1 MVLYILSRLVRL
13 IIVFFVVTI
22 FAFLLMHNVPGGP
35 WDETNRNLTE
45 QQRANMMAKFGLDK
59 PLHVQYLTYVGNA
72 LKGDFGI
79 SYQFKD
85 RTVIEVISSVWPK
98 SIQLGGTTVILAI
111 GLGIFMGILAGVRQ
125 NTWVDTLVTF
135 ISTLGMTVP
144 NFIISIWMILILTVK
159 LNLLPIS
166 LSTEEWDNPK
176 AWIMPVIALGLGP
189 MGIAARFTRGSLT
202 EVLTADYIR
211 TARAKGLSETMV
223 IWRHTMK
230 NALIPII
237 TALGPMVPNMI
248 TGTIFVETMFRVNG
262 IGKFFVTSI
271 TQRDYPMILALM
283 LIIASLWGLLYLLTD
298 LVATIIDPRIKLD

>member
-1 MVLYILSRLVRL
+1 MVIYIISRLIRL
-13 IIVFFVVTI
+13 VIVFFVVTVI
-22 FAFLLMHNVPGGP
+22 VFLLMHNVPGGP

-45 QQRANMMAKFGLDK
+45 QQRANMLAKFGLDK
-59 PLHVQYLTYVGNA
+59 PLHEQYLTWVGNA

-85 RTVIEVISSVWPK
+85 TSVIDVIASVWPK
-98 SIQLGGTTVILAI
+98 SIQLGGITVLISIA
-111 GLGIFMGILAGVRQ
+111 LGVFMGILAGIRQ
-125 NTWVDTLVTF
+125 NTWVDTVVTF

-159 LNLLPIS
+159 LQWLPIS
-166 LSTEEWDNPK
+166 LDADRWSDPT

-271 TQRDYPMILALM
+271 TSRDYPMILALM
-283 LIIASLWGLLYLLTD
+283 LMVASLWGLLYLLTD
-298 LVATIIDPRIKLD
+298 LVATVIDPRIKLD

>member
-1 MVLYILSRLVRL
+1 MVIYIISRLIRL
-13 IIVFFVVTI
+13 VIVFFVVTVVV
-22 FAFLLMHNVPGGP
+22 FLLMHNVPGGP

-45 QQRANMMAKFGLDK
+45 QQRANMLAKFGLDK
-59 PLHVQYLTYVGNA
+59 PLHEQYLTWISNA

-85 RTVIEVISSVWPK
+85 TSVIDVIASVWPK
-98 SIQLGGTTVILAI
+98 SIQLGGITVIVAI
-111 GLGIFMGILAGVRQ
+111 GMGIFMGVLAGIRQ
-125 NTWVDTLVTF
+125 NTWVDTVVTF

-144 NFIISIWMILILTVK
+144 NFIISIWMILILVVK
-159 LNLLPIS
+159 LQWLPIS
-166 LSTEEWDNPK
+166 LDADRWSDPT

-237 TALGPMVPNMI
+237 TALGPMVPNLM

-271 TQRDYPMILALM
+271 TSRDYPMILALM
-283 LIIASLWGLLYLLTD
+283 LMVASLWGLLYLLTD
-298 LVATIIDPRIKLD
+298 LLATVIDPRIKLD

>member
-1 MVLYILSRLVRL
+1 MVIYIISRLIRL
-13 IIVFFVVTI
+13 VIVFFVVTVVV
-22 FAFLLMHNVPGGP
+22 FLLMHNVPGGP

-59 PLHVQYLTYVGNA
+59 PLHEQYLTWVGNA
-72 LKGDFGI
+72 LQGDFGI

-85 RTVIEVISSVWPK
+85 TSVIDVIASVWPK
-98 SIQLGGTTVILAI
+98 SIQLGGITVIIAI
-111 GLGIFMGILAGVRQ
+111 LTGVFMGILAGIRQ
-125 NTWVDTLVTF
+125 NTWVDTVVTF

-159 LNLLPIS
+159 LQWLPIS
-166 LSTEEWDNPK
+166 LDADRWSDPK

-230 NALIPII
+230 NALSPII

-271 TQRDYPMILALM
+271 TSRDYPMILALM
-283 LIIASLWGLLYLLTD
+283 LMVASLWGLLYLLTD
-298 LVATIIDPRIKLD
+298 LVATVIDPRIKLD

>member
-1 MVLYILSRLVRL
+1 MYILSRLVRL

-59 PLHVQYLTYVGNA
+59 PLHEQYLTYVGNA

-98 SIQLGGTTVILAI
+98 SIQLGGTTVVLAI

-159 LNLLPIS
+159 LQLLPIS
-166 LSTEEWDNPK
+166 LSADEWSNPK

-202 EVLTADYIR
+202 DVLTADYIR

>member
-1 MVLYILSRLVRL
+1 MVMYILSRLVRL

-59 PLHVQYLTYVGNA
+59 PLHEQYLTYVGNA

-98 SIQLGGTTVILAI
+98 SIQLGGTTVVLAI

-159 LNLLPIS
+159 LQLLPIS
-166 LSTEEWDNPK
+166 LSADEWSNPK

-202 EVLTADYIR
+202 DVLTADYIR

>member
-1 MVLYILSRLVRL
+1 MVIYIISRLIRL
-13 IIVFFVVTI
+13 VIVFFVVTVVV
-22 FAFLLMHNVPGGP
+22 FLLMHNVPGGP

-45 QQRANMMAKFGLDK
+45 QQRANMLAKFGLDK
-59 PLHVQYLTYVGNA
+59 PLHEQYLTWVGNA

-85 RTVIEVISSVWPK
+85 TSVIDVIASVWPK
-98 SIQLGGTTVILAI
+98 SIQLGGITVLISIA
-111 GLGIFMGILAGVRQ
+111 LGVFMGILAGIRQ
-125 NTWVDTLVTF
+125 NTWVDTVVTF

-159 LNLLPIS
+159 LQWLPIS
-166 LSTEEWDNPK
+166 LDADRWSDPT

-271 TQRDYPMILALM
+271 TSRDYPMILALM
-283 LIIASLWGLLYLLTD
+283 LMVASLWGLLYLLTD
-298 LVATIIDPRIKLD
+298 LVATVIDPRIKLD

>member
-1 MVLYILSRLVRL
+1 MVIYIISRLIRL
-13 IIVFFVVTI
+13 VIVFFVVTVVV
-22 FAFLLMHNVPGGP
+22 FLLMHNVPGGP

-45 QQRANMMAKFGLDK
+45 QQRANMLAKFGLDK
-59 PLHVQYLTYVGNA
+59 PLHEQYLTWVGNA

-85 RTVIEVISSVWPK
+85 TSVIDVIASVWPK
-98 SIQLGGTTVILAI
+98 SIQLGGITVLISI
-111 GLGIFMGILAGVRQ
+111 GLGVFMGVLAGIRQ
-125 NTWVDTLVTF
+125 NTWVDTVVTF

-159 LNLLPIS
+159 LQWLPIS
-166 LSTEEWDNPK
+166 LDAERWSDPS

-189 MGIAARFTRGSLT
+189 MGISARFTRGSLT

-271 TQRDYPMILALM
+271 TSRDYPMILALM
-283 LIIASLWGLLYLLTD
+283 LMVASLWGLLYLLTD
-298 LVATIIDPRIKLD
+298 LVATVIDPRIKLD

>member
-1 MVLYILSRLVRL
+1 MVIYIISRLIRL
-13 IIVFFVVTI
+13 VIVFFVVTVVV
-22 FAFLLMHNVPGGP
+22 FLLMHNVPGGP

-45 QQRANMMAKFGLDK
+45 QQRANMLAKFGLDK
-59 PLHVQYLTYVGNA
+59 PLHEQYLTWVGNA

-85 RTVIEVISSVWPK
+85 TSVIDVIASVWPK
-98 SIQLGGTTVILAI
+98 SIQLGGITVLISI
-111 GLGIFMGILAGVRQ
+111 GLGVFMGILAGIRQ
-125 NTWVDTLVTF
+125 NTWVDTVVTF

-159 LNLLPIS
+159 LQWLPIS
-166 LSTEEWDNPK
+166 LDADRWSDPR

-211 TARAKGLSETMV
+211 TARAKGLSESMV

-271 TQRDYPMILALM
+271 TSRDYPMILALM
-283 LIIASLWGLLYLLTD
+283 LMVASLWGLLYLLTD
-298 LVATIIDPRIKLD
+298 LVATVIDTRIKLD